1 MYIRRSEDVLDVFC
15 TSYVRSIY
23 VLCLLGTAIANWII
37 SQEILLKEDN
47 EIFLKPRIFGLNL
60 CHTFSNMNLLSWIFF
75 LHDTLYIEG
84 VVSERAFSVT
94 EQLYEY
100 MHLEATIIFYL
111 NRYKTV
117 VTW

>member
-1 MYIRRSEDVLDVFC
+1 
-15 TSYVRSIY
+15 
-23 VLCLLGTAIANWII
+23 
-37 SQEILLKEDN
+37 
-47 EIFLKPRIFGLNL
+47 
-60 CHTFSNMNLLSWIFF
+60 MNLLSWIFF
-75 LHDTLYIEG
+75 LHDILYIEG

>member
-1 MYIRRSEDVLDVFC
+1 M
-15 TSYVRSIY
+15 
-23 VLCLLGTAIANWII
+23 
-37 SQEILLKEDN
+37 
-47 EIFLKPRIFGLNL
+47 NL

-100 MHLEATIIFYL
+100 MHLEATTIFYL